1 MTTVTEL
8 GPNMGV
14 EDMRKEAKGRLEA
27 ASEIELRHA
36 GPGTEPL
43 AGGEL
48 EQVKRLLGEAD
59 ALHARI
65 EAAEEVKA
73 LSDKTQQMLDYYARP
88 LLPAQPGQGGTKG
101 RAVDPG
107 AQFIR
112 SGSYLEVKNR
122 GLLNSALNKL
132 DFSVPL
138 ADGTSL
144 LEWKATLA

>member
-36 GPGTEPL
+36 GQGAEPL
-43 AGGEL
+43 AGAEL

-73 LSDKTQQMLDYYARP
+73 LSDKTQQLLDHYSRP
-88 LLPAQPGQGGTKG
+88 LLPAQPTQGSPRGK
-101 RAVDPG
+101 AV
-107 AQFIR
+107 
-112 SGSYLEVKNR
+112 
-122 GLLNSALNKL
+122 
-132 DFSVPL
+132 
-138 ADGTSL
+138 
-144 LEWKATLA
+144 